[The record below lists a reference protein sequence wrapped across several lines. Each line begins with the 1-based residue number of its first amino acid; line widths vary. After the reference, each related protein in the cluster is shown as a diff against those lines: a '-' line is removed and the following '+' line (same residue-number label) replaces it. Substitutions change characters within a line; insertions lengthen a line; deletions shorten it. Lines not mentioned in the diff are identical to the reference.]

1 MLVTDMSD
9 SSMVG
14 RDEAPPAIPSRS
26 TIEKPDSNGSAAMG
40 KLPKDAGGRDH
51 ENQDQTFNQ
60 CSSPEIFEEVS
71 EGGSLGGTP
80 VRDED
85 A

>member
-1 MLVTDMSD
+1 MSD

-14 RDEAPPAIPSRS
+14 RDEDPPAIPNPSNNHKFGVNDS
-26 TIEKPDSNGSAAMG
+26 EIICNDSMDIEDRE
-40 KLPKDAGGRDH
+40 DQ
-51 ENQDQTFNQ
+51 NQASSLLQ

-85 A
+85 V

>member
-1 MLVTDMSD
+1 MSD

-14 RDEAPPAIPSRS
+14 RDEAPPAIPNRAA
-26 TIEKPDSNGSAAMG
+26 IDKFDVNDSEVLCNDSM
-40 KLPKDAGGRDH
+40 DMDTRD
-51 ENQDQTFNQ
+51 EQNQGQTLIQ